1 MPTPLTGEEGFR
13 LLVESVE
20 DLALFMLGPEGR
32 IASWNAGA
40 ERITGYTAEDVR
52 GVHVSRVYLEED
64 LATGAPRRVLA
75 EAEARGWARTEGWRV
90 RKDGSR
96 FYSLTHY
103 TVMRDAEGQL
113 LGFAGMTRDLTAR
126 RETEARLHE
135 ALESL
140 RRNETLSK
148 MGALV
153 AGVAH
158 EELNPFLGESRAIR
172 ELEATARRL
181 LDSDSPVLI
190 QGETGSG
197 KGVLATWLHQHGSR
211 AAGPL
216 VQLNCAG
223 LSPQFLDTELFG
235 HERGAF
241 TGAIGRKQG
250 LLEVAHRGSVFLDE
264 IGDMDSQVQ
273 PKLLKVLE
281 EKHFRRL
288 GEVEDRSVDVRL
300 IAATH
305 HDLAQAVR
313 AQRFR
318 GDLYFRISTLPLQ
331 LPALRERPED
341 LPVIARDMLAR
352 LSRELGRPRLDL
364 TPDAEAA
371 LRTYA
376 WPGNLRELRNVLE
389 RAVLLSSSPVLRPG
403 DLQFNHAMARALSPP
418 PPCEGAELDV
428 TLQELE
434 RGHIAR
440 VLAAESGHVER
451 AARRLGIPRSS
462 LYQKLKR
469 LGLSSKV

>member
-1 MPTPLTGEEGFR
+1 MRGRVLVIDDEPAVRFGIRHFLEAHALEVLEAESCREARELFRKGRPDVVLLDYRLPDGTALELLPELRAVDPSIPVLVLTAHVSIDIAVQAIKLGAEHFLPKPLELPALRVMVER
-13 LLVESVE
+13 LLETQRTRRRQQAQCAS
-20 DLALFMLGPEGR
+20 GP
-32 IASWNAGA
+32 
-40 ERITGYTAEDVR
+40 
-52 GVHVSRVYLEED
+52 
-64 LATGAPRRVLA
+64 
-75 EAEARGWARTEGWRV
+75 
-90 RKDGSR
+90 
-96 FYSLTHY
+96 
-103 TVMRDAEGQL
+103 
-113 LGFAGMTRDLTAR
+113 
-126 RETEARLHE
+126 
-135 ALESL
+135 
-140 RRNETLSK
+140 
-148 MGALV
+148 
-153 AGVAH
+153 

-197 KGVLATWLHQHGSR
+197 KGVLATWLHQHGAR
-211 AAGPL
+211 AGGPL

-241 TGAIGRKQG
+241 TGAVGRKQG

-264 IGDMDSQVQ
+264 IGDMDPQVQ

-305 HDLAQAVR
+305 HDLAGAVR

-331 LPALRERPED
+331 LPALRARPED
-341 LPVIARDMLAR
+341 LPLIARDMLAR
-352 LSRELGRPRLDL
+352 LSRELGRPRLEL
-364 TPDAEAA
+364 TPDAESA
-371 LRTYA
+371 LRAYA

-389 RAVLLSSSPVLRPG
+389 RAVLLSSTPVLRPD
-403 DLQFNHAMARALSPP
+403 DLRFNHAMARALSPSTVEAP
-418 PPCEGAELDV
+418 PLQCADAELDL

-434 RGHIAR
+434 RLHIAR
-440 VLAAESGHVER
+440 VLAAEGGHVER

-462 LYQKLKR
+462 LYQKLKQ